1 MYLKRLPTK
10 YYRVHNIIIIEE
22 ERMETMQ
29 ITNKD
34 IQSEQIRQEIR
45 EQLTEELK
53 TVLPAKQIQK
63 VVFAYNKV
71 SVRYESVE
79 RRE

>member
-1 MYLKRLPTK
+1 
-10 YYRVHNIIIIEE
+10 
-22 ERMETMQ
+22 METMQ

-34 IQSEQIRQEIR
+34 VQSEQIRQQIR
-45 EQLTEELK
+45 NQLAEELK
-53 TVLPAKQIQK
+53 TVLPEEQIQK

-71 SVRYESVE
+71 SVKYEFGE